1 MKQRNIPIEGDCDIC
16 GTPIPEPDIPR
27 LYDRQS
33 GNLTCDGC
41 SKLAAVVRIDYEE
54 Q

>member
-1 MKQRNIPIEGDCDIC
+1 MKRPIIPVEGDCDIC
-16 GTPIPEPDIPR
+16 GIPIPEPDIPR
-27 LYDRQS
+27 LFDRQS

-41 SKLAAVVRIDYEE
+41 AKLPVHYRNEHED